1 MEYRYILGDF
11 KTDPWNAS
19 DLPGIKSAYQLRVSR
34 YDEEGKELREGNV
47 FMQDHP
53 CYCANCLNFKFS
65 QCEYVQITGGNKMH
79 FVMKQIVAEGSNRD
93 STYFGK
99 LFHFYQT
106 DGQPL
111 VQKKPIIVRTRSL
124 SLEGVDAYENP
135 VPLFALLRKVYD
147 RQADADGVRSGS
159 YFMDVQLLVRVSN
172 ADVGKGLG
180 HKMMYRIERI
190 TLKSRVF
197 AV

>member
-1 MEYRYILGDF
+1 
-11 KTDPWNAS
+11 
-19 DLPGIKSAYQLRVSR
+19 
-34 YDEEGKELREGNV
+34 
-47 FMQDHP
+47 MQDHP

-111 VQKKPIIVRTRSL
+111 VWKKPIIVSTRSL
-124 SLEGVDAYENP
+124 LASKASILMKIQCLYLRLCGKFMIDKPMQME
-135 VPLFALLRKVYD
+135 FALEAILW
-147 RQADADGVRSGS
+147 
-159 YFMDVQLLVRVSN
+159 
-172 ADVGKGLG
+172 
-180 HKMMYRIERI
+180 MY
-190 TLKSRVF
+190 SF
-197 AV
+197 S